1 MNCLYYSYSK
11 QSTMEK
17 DKEHIDLNENT
28 TYNRDMK
35 DTLQELLPS
44 PIQRHNVNNVSGEY
58 EFSKPSKTS
67 ILNCLHI
74 HMEMIKKKEKKKEN

>member
-1 MNCLYYSYSK
+1 MNCLYCSYSN

-17 DKEHIDLNENT
+17 DKEYINLNQKT
-28 TYNRDMK
+28 THNNNMK

-44 PIQRHNVNNVSGEY
+44 PIRRHNVNNISGEY
-58 EFSKPSKTS
+58 EFSKPSQTS

-74 HMEMIKKKEKKKEN
+74 HMEMIKKKEN